1 MDAEVILCFSFDVV
15 GGVFLFVCLFFVY
28 ACFSLYVVYF
38 LLVLYSFIR
47 PFINREDKKFLQLSS
62 SSSLSLRSVFIVI
75 TNSPSSGIVTVIIII
90 ILLSSRLFLSFLS
103 SLLYLFLLALYFH
116 VSCSRSFFPSFL
128 PTSSLDVIV
137 VILEMFLISWIK
149 IC

>member
-47 PFINREDKKFLQLSS
+47 PFFNREDKTFLQLSS
-62 SSSLSLRSVFIVI
+62 SSSLTLRSVFIVI
-75 TNSPSSGIVTVIIII
+75 INSPSSGIVTSIIII
-90 ILLSSRLFLSFLS
+90 IITIVFIVFIIIIVIILVGVVFSCELFSQ
-103 SLLYLFLLALYFH
+103 
-116 VSCSRSFFPSFL
+116 FFPIVF
-128 PTSSLDVIV
+128 TDVLV
-137 VILEMFLISWIK
+137 RCDCCYS
-149 IC
+149 